1 MLFEIDSGWHELYP
15 TGMLGVKHK
24 SFKYITHIYQPATL
38 EALFGLAGCSS
49 LDGAGELSSAVW
61 TITETKL

>member
-1 MLFEIDSGWHELYP
+1 MEFGSGRHKLHP
-15 TGMLGVKHK
+15 TGVLGVKHK
-24 SFKYITHIYQPATL
+24 TFKYNAHIYWPATL